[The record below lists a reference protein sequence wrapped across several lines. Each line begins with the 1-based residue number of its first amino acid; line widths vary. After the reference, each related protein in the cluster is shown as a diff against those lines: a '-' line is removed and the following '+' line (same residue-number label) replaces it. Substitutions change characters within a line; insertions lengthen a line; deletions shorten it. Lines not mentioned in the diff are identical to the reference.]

1 MPFKYGFLLAA
12 IILSLLHAV
21 LSAPQQVQIDRAAG
35 PLPDGRGRYPN
46 NRGGYSVERAAG
58 PLPDNRGGRYPYNG
72 NGGRIPNGASVDVVP
87 ASDVGRRGF
96 SVDPVYEYGKK

>member
-1 MPFKYGFLLAA
+1 MFVKYAFLLVT
-12 IILSLLHAV
+12 IILSLLQAT
-21 LSAPQQVQIDRAAG
+21 LSAPQRVEIDRAAG

-46 NRGGYSVERAAG
+46 RGGYSIDRAAG
-58 PLPDNRGGRYPYNG
+58 PLPDNGGGRYPYD
-72 NGGRIPNGASVDVVP
+72 GGRIPSGTNVDVVP

>member
-1 MPFKYGFLLAA
+1 MFLKYAFLLVT
-12 IILSLLHAV
+12 IILSLLHAT

-35 PLPDGRGRYPN
+35 PLPDGRGRYS
-46 NRGGYSVERAAG
+46 NRGGYAIDRAAG

-72 NGGRIPNGASVDVVP
+72 ANVDVVP

-96 SVDPVYEYGKK
+96 SIDPVYEYGKK